1 MAGAKIKMKEYLLQH
16 VGEDVSRETLRE
28 VAGNIQ
34 DWQRSLRQLRQETG
48 LDIVATQTG
57 YILTSA
63 EPVHTPQI
71 RRPIDNRLKYAVL
84 QRDNSTCQ
92 RCGANIH
99 NTPNVKLVIDH
110 KIPVEMGGETTID
123 NLWTLCSDCNGGK
136 QAFFQDENAER
147 MKEIMQMESAVKR
160 LKAYFELYPNI
171 VIEPIKLST
180 VANVRDWER
189 TLRLVRAKEGMQ
201 LEWIRPCSEYPM
213 GGYIYRP

>member
-1 MAGAKIKMKEYLLQH
+1 MASAKEKMKNYLLAH
-16 VGEDVSRETLRE
+16 VGEDVTRETLRE

-48 LDIVATQTG
+48 LEILATRTG

-63 EPVHTPQI
+63 TPVNEPQI
-71 RRPIDNRLKYAVL
+71 RKPIDARLKYAVL

-110 KIPVEMGGETTID
+110 KIPVDLGGETTID
-123 NLWTLCSDCNGGK
+123 NLWTLCDDCNGGK
-136 QAFFQDENAER
+136 KSFFADENADAV
-147 MKEIMQMESAVKR
+147 KEIMKLESAAKR
-160 LKAYFELYPNI
+160 LKAYFELYPNT

-180 VANVRDWER
+180 IANVRDWER
-189 TLRLVRAKEGMQ
+189 TLRMVRAKSNMNI
-201 LEWIRPCSEYPM
+201 EWIRPNDEYRM
-213 GGYIYRP
+213 GGYIYKV